1 MTTPPIKEAKKT
13 DSKKSAPKEMEVSS
27 VKGMRDL
34 VGKEFYAYQ
43 GFFEKAAE
51 VAHYYGFKPIETPIL
66 EHTSLFTS
74 GVGEGT
80 DIVEK
85 EMYSLKTRGGDLLTL
100 RPEGTAPIMRS
111 YIEHGMQSQPQPVML
126 YYQGPF
132 FRHERPQ
139 RGRLREL
146 RQFGLEVIGN
156 EKSIGDAMVI
166 KIMVTIL
173 DEAGLKNLT
182 VDINSIGDKECRGAY
197 KRALLAFYKKRL
209 NQVCADCKER
219 YKKNPLRMLD
229 CKDEKCQPIKKEAP
243 DTVSYLC
250 PACKQHF
257 KEVLEY
263 LETLGIEYRINPL
276 LVRGL
281 DYYSRTV
288 FEVIAHEETTTGE
301 GETAETTVVDTVV
314 GAGGRYDYLAK
325 QLGSKKDIPAVG
337 CGIGVDRVLLVQGV
351 EDLTPKILKKP
362 KIFFIQLGF
371 EAKLHSMTVI
381 EILRKAKVPIAQSLS
396 KDGLG
401 VQLATAE
408 RSQIPYTIILGQR
421 EVIEKSVIVRNM
433 DTRSQET
440 IPLDKLAEYVKKL
453 K

>member
-1 MTTPPIKEAKKT
+1 MAKAPTKT
-13 DSKKSAPKEMEVSS
+13 EVVKKPAKSAGVPPVS

-34 VGKEFYAYQ
+34 TGKEYYNYQ
-43 GFFEKAAE
+43 AFFEKAAE

-66 EHTSLFTS
+66 EQTELFTS

-85 EMYSLKTRGGDLLTL
+85 EMYSLKTRGGDQLTL
-100 RPEGTAPIMRS
+100 RPEGTAPIMRA
-111 YIEHGMQSQPQPVML
+111 YLENGMQSLPQPVML
-126 YYQGPF
+126 YYQGTF
-132 FRHERPQ
+132 YRHERPQ
-139 RGRLREL
+139 RGRHREF
-146 RQFGLEVIGN
+146 RQFGLEMIGN
-156 EKSIGDAMVI
+156 EKSIADAMVI
-166 KIMVTIL
+166 KLFMTIL
-173 DEAGLKNLT
+173 DEVGMKNAS
-182 VDINSIGDKECRGAY
+182 VDINSIGDKECRTAY
-197 KRALLAFYKKRL
+197 KRALLLYYKKHL
-209 NQVCADCKER
+209 SKVCPDCKER

-229 CKDEKCQPIKKEAP
+229 CKNEQCQPIKKEAP
-243 DTVSYLC
+243 DTVSFLC

-263 LETLGIEYRINPL
+263 LETLGIEYRINPM

-281 DYYSRTV
+281 DYYTRTV
-288 FEVIAHEETTTGE
+288 FEVTAQEEVKNDNRAE
-301 GETAETTVVDTVV
+301 GEPETKLIDTVV
-314 GAGGRYDYLAK
+314 GAGGRYDYLAR
-325 QLGSKKDIPAVG
+325 QLGSKKDVPAVG
-337 CGIGVDRVLLVQGV
+337 CGIGVDRVLMVQNSF
-351 EDLTPKILKKP
+351 DLKPKILKQP

-371 EAKLHSMTVI
+371 EAKLHSMIVT

-408 RSQIPYTIILGQR
+408 RAQIPYTIILGQK
-421 EVIEKSVIVRNM
+421 EVIEKTVIVRNM

-440 IPLDKLAEYVKKL
+440 IAIDKLAEYVKKL